1 MAASWFPALIAT
13 HAVLTTAGYAGLIVT
28 NAWLLMLCRDA
39 DGSVIVAAV
48 NTWRRMVRIFGP
60 LLGVGMLA
68 GFALALLMGMPL
80 SAAWLIAT
88 YVLVLVAFGAQGAL
102 MVPWQLRAQALIAR
116 GATLSA
122 RPIAATLALFCV
134 AYAGILSLM
143 LLRP

>member
-1 MAASWFPALIAT
+1 MTASWFPALIAT
-13 HAVLTTAGYAGLIVT
+13 HVILATSGYAGLIVT
-28 NAWLLMLCRDA
+28 NAWLLMLCRNA

-48 NTWRRMVRIFGP
+48 NGWRRMVRIFGP

-88 YVLVLVAFGAQGAL
+88 YVLVLIALGAQAAL
-102 MVPWQLRAQALIAR
+102 MVPWQRRAQALIVR
-116 GATLSA
+116 GAALST

-143 LLRP
+143 VLRP